1 MAKPLLEL
9 ERITVDFLKE
19 EGPVTALSELSLQVF
34 PGETLCLVGESGSG
48 KTLASKTAMRLVEY
62 ENGRISRG
70 NIWLGEQDISTW
82 SQERMR
88 TVRGRRA
95 AMIFQEPMSAF
106 DPVFTVGQ
114 QLVEAILQHGEK
126 TAKEAWR
133 HAVHLLGRVGI
144 PEPELRMKMYPG
156 ELSGGMLQRAMIAMA
171 LSCSPE
177 LLIADEPTT
186 ALDVTVQAQ
195 ILHLLQELKEEYG
208 MAILLVTHDLGVAA
222 EMADRVAVMYAGRI
236 VEEAPA
242 AELFERPLHP
252 YTRGLLASVARAGL
266 PRGTRLPSI
275 EGSIPSLTAP
285 PAGCRFHPRC
295 PQAVPQCTQS
305 EPPLAGYEGGRRA
318 ACWLAEEPGNP
329 ESPGGGW
336 QAEAESP
343 AQRSGDDADR
353 RGSRRLEPA
362 AAFAGV
368 RHHDAG
374 TAGEPG
380 TARVPQPAAG
390 LPDAGH
396 GTRVFAKEAA
406 IRSLSAAA
414 PAAGEPGGSPL
425 LFEVRGLCKA
435 YPFGGGLLRRPKG
448 RILAVDGVSLT
459 VRAGE
464 TFGLVGESG
473 SGKSTLGRTLLRL
486 EKPTEGQVLFEGR
499 DLAKLSP
506 ADLREARR
514 SMQVIFQD
522 PYGSLNPRWTV
533 GELVGEGL
541 AVHGLA
547 SGTERSERVA
557 ELLAAVG
564 LRPEWSGRYPHEF
577 SGGQRQRIGIAR
589 AMALRPKFI
598 LADEAVS
605 ALDVSV
611 QAQILNLLQELQQKE
626 GLTYLF
632 IGHGLQVVRHMSDR
646 IGVMYLGRLVEVAP
660 SGELFR
666 RPAHPYT
673 AALLA
678 SIPQGDPRR
687 RGGLVP
693 LTGEIPSPANPPS
706 GCRFHPRCPAAKPL
720 CREAEPPWHEIG
732 PDHAAA
738 CHFPL

>member
-1 MAKPLLEL
+1 
-9 ERITVDFLKE
+9 
-19 EGPVTALSELSLQVF
+19 
-34 PGETLCLVGESGSG
+34 
-48 KTLASKTAMRLVEY
+48 MRLVEY

-285 PAGCRFHPRC
+285 RPAAGSIHAARRPCRSARR
-295 PQAVPQCTQS
+295 ASRRWLVRK
-305 EPPLAGYEGGRRA
+305 GRRA
-318 ACWLAEEPGNP
+318 LLAGGGAGEPG
-329 ESPGGGW
+329 EPGRDGRRRRR
-336 QAEAESP
+336 
-343 AQRSGDDADR
+343 AQPNAAVMTQTG
-353 RGSRRLEPA
+353 GSRRLEPA

-374 TAGEPG
+374 TAASRAPHVSRSLRPDCRTPD
-380 TARVPQPAAG
+380 TAPAFS
-390 LPDAGH
+390 P
-396 GTRVFAKEAA
+396 RRAA